1 MAVHFWWKENL
12 IKYQKFSKY
21 YDHGCLENFLLR
33 FMPWL
38 TVPIVEKCHILPG
51 IYFIILKERSRRSS
65 KVFQYQI
72 WTLKKRS
79 KKILSCKT
87 NFSTFLQLSCS
98 NYRLKLI
105 KDLRVAKIIKQIN
118 FEVAWGK
125 LEAKKQK
132 TVSKDNHGENI
143 WEKL

>member
-1 MAVHFWWKENL
+1 M
-12 IKYQKFSKY
+12 
-21 YDHGCLENFLLR
+21 
-33 FMPWL
+33 
-38 TVPIVEKCHILPG
+38 
-51 IYFIILKERSRRSS
+51 
-65 KVFQYQI
+65 
-72 WTLKKRS
+72 
-79 KKILSCKT
+79 LSCKT

-105 KDLRVAKIIKQIN
+105 KDLRVAKTIKQIN

-143 WEKL
+143 